1 MLALDQ
7 RDHVT
12 AEQHLHLCVAILEEL
27 VLRDLRLVSKHVH
40 LAASNESPL
49 APFNFKIRIAT
60 YQNVDDRLEE
70 LEVVQVH
77 RIPVHSVG
85 EQMVTDRTRR
95 SKHRVV

>member
-1 MLALDQ
+1 MD
-7 RDHVT
+7 
-12 AEQHLHLCVAILEEL
+12 
-27 VLRDLRLVSKHVH
+27 
-40 LAASNESPL
+40 
-49 APFNFKIRIAT
+49 FKIGIAT